1 MDVKKT
7 WPHLYAAYKILR
19 PEDTNR
25 LEVKGLKSGSSGYQ
39 KRARVATYQAKS
51 ILSEKLLQEA
61 KKGIFIDKRLDS
73 LRGYNS
79 EHTKHQTTDLKDQ
92 KETLT
97 ESKGETDSSIVIGGD
112 IYIPL

>member
-1 MDVKKT
+1 MK
-7 WPHLYAAYKILR
+7 KIL
-19 PEDTNR
+19 
-25 LEVKGLKSGSSGYQ
+25 SGSNGYQ
-39 KRARVATYQAKS
+39 KRAGVATYQAKS

-79 EHTKHQTTDLKDQ
+79 EHTRHQTDLKDQ